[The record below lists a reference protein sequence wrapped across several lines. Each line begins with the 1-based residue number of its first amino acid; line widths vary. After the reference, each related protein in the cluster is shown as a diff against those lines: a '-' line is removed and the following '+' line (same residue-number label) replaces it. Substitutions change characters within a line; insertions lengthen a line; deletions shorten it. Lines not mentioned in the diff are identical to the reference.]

1 MWGKL
6 TVNSSNVFI
15 SNRIK
20 FQNFNIPL
28 FSLSFIGVSKQGR
41 FYVLCY
47 FRRREFLN
55 LDLILS
61 PLLISEYLYVTLQ
74 ISAVGWGRERETYTM
89 WAVPCRY
96 KIWNFGDSL
105 KSQTYFSPIRVKIIY
120 YSEGIFHMVIM
131 TTSIGAPQFY
141 YMFRLFP
148 VFRCT

>member
-41 FYVLCY
+41 FYVLC
-47 FRRREFLN
+47 FKRREFLN

-61 PLLISEYLYVTLQ
+61 QLLISEYLYVTLQ
-74 ISAVGWGRERETYTM
+74 ISVVG
-89 WAVPCRY
+89 
-96 KIWNFGDSL
+96 
-105 KSQTYFSPIRVKIIY
+105 
-120 YSEGIFHMVIM
+120 
-131 TTSIGAPQFY
+131 
-141 YMFRLFP
+141 
-148 VFRCT
+148 